1 MTGIAALHLD
11 NGGTNGAVVTTAPG
25 ELEQRSSSAMAEYNH
40 HSNGGNGIAYLAAHE
55 RAHAGLPHSVSSPSL
70 TVLNSMASGAAPASL
85 AASQQNLRSLLPAY
99 RAAPDYETAV
109 RIKYGDNIAQL
120 LINPTPPVQQ
130 PQPPAPHPAL
140 QQMVNMYKPPPPYPY
155 SKTSSTSSPNLAAA
169 QGADALTLANCTPP
183 TMTGSMGQL
192 AHHAGQEPLA
202 ITMRNGEPIYQN
214 IPLQQPGQQQQQPT
228 RRKWGLPVRSS
239 ARSAVI
245 SRVQQQTSSSPS
257 SSPSSKRSLA
267 DSSISSS
274 TSGTYLVNASVGT
287 ATANIK
293 DHLVIHFSSLDHQFK
308 LKLKMYL
315 QRQEVESRL
324 ADGQLVLEFELI
336 PRRKAG
342 ADFGTAA
349 HPDNLTRNQ

>member
-40 HSNGGNGIAYLAAHE
+40 HSNGGIWIAYLAAHE

-239 ARSAVI
+239 ARSAVT